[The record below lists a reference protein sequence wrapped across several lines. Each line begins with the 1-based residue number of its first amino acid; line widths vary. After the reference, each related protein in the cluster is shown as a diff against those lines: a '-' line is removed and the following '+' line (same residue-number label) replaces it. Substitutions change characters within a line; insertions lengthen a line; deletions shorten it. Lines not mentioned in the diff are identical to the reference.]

1 MIVDILIKSLIGG
14 ALIGIVSTLV
24 HKSPTL
30 GAFLMGIPFVSVI
43 TLLMMHH
50 GGVPFETFRT
60 FSYETVLF
68 VAVSLVFFP
77 MFVWLYGF
85 GFYIALVTSAV
96 VTGALMWSVLRIMT

>member
-1 MIVDILIKSLIGG
+1 MLVDILIKSLIGG
-14 ALIGIVSTLV
+14 ALIGIVSTIV

-68 VAVSLVFFP
+68 VALSLVFFP
-77 MFVWLYGF
+77 LFVWLYGS
-85 GFYIALVTSAV
+85 GFYIALVSSAV

>member
-1 MIVDILIKSLIGG
+1 MLVDILIKSLIGG
-14 ALIGIVSTLV
+14 ALIGIVSTIV

-50 GGVPFETFRT
+50 GGVPYETFRT

-68 VAVSLVFFP
+68 VALSLVFFP
-77 MFVWLYGF
+77 LFVWMYGF
-85 GFYIALVTSAV
+85 GFYMALVASAV
-96 VTGALMWSVLRIMT
+96 ITGALMWSVLRVMS

>member
-1 MIVDILIKSLIGG
+1 MIIDILIKSLIGG
-14 ALIGIVSTLV
+14 ALIGIVSTQV

-50 GGVPFETFRT
+50 GGVPYETFRT

-68 VAVSLVFFP
+68 VALSLVFFP
-77 MFVWLYGF
+77 LFVWLYGY

-96 VTGALMWSVLRIMT
+96 ITGALMWSVLEAIS